1 MGVQTFHGTLE
12 HFCRVVAAAHTAQH
26 GLAGMLQRDV
36 QLRAEH
42 AAGHEGLHPFV
53 IELRRL
59 QGADAE
65 AAASGE
71 FRGQGGIQTAEQAPE
86 ITEISVVPAIL
97 AQIDAGDHD
106 LGMSGQQQ
114 APGLGD
120 DVFRRAAQA
129 AAAGEGHDAVGA
141 AVLAAVLHLE
151 HGAGA
156 PEAADGKGR
165 VGRGLRFS
173 CRSLGFFR
181 PGPGQQQALVAL
193 GQDEVRLHAVL
204 VAVPAKILEQAGRT
218 TGQDQ
223 AGSGGRTAQT
233 EHGIAGIALPSG
245 RDGATV
251 DADHVR
257 LGGVVAFHAATGLPG
272 LAQGLRFV
280 LVHLTAKGNEVEFP
294 CLHGC
299 YVGQRP
305 SP

>member
-1 MGVQTFHGTLE
+1 M
-12 HFCRVVAAAHTAQH
+12 
-26 GLAGMLQRDV
+26 
-36 QLRAEH
+36 
-42 AAGHEGLHPFV
+42 
-53 IELRRL
+53 
-59 QGADAE
+59 
-65 AAASGE
+65 
-71 FRGQGGIQTAEQAPE
+71 
-86 ITEISVVPAIL
+86 VPAIL
-97 AQIDAGDHD
+97 AQIDARDHD

-120 DVFRRAAQA
+120 DVFRRTAQA

-141 AVLAAVLHLE
+141 AVLAAVLYLE

-165 VGRGLRFS
+165 VGGGPRFFR
-173 CRSLGFFR
+173 RSPGFFR

-204 VAVPAKILEQAGRT
+204 VAVPAEVLEQAGRAA
-218 TGQDQ
+218 GQDEV
-223 AGSGGRTAQT
+223 GGGGRTAQT
-233 EHGIAGIALPSG
+233 EHGIAGIAFAPG
-245 RDGATV
+245 RDGAAV
-251 DADHVR
+251 DADHIR
-257 LGGVVAFHAATGLPG
+257 PGGVVALHTATGLPG

-280 LVHLTAKGNEVEFP
+280 LVHLTAKGNEEEFP